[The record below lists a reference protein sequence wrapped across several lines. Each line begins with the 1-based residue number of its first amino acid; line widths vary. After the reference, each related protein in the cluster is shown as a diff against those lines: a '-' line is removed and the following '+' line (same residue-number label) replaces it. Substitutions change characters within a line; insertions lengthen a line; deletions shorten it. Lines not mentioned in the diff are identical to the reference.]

1 MLKITLVRHGEAEGN
16 AQRRFLG
23 VTDAPLTI
31 RGVEQVKCT
40 AARLGEFDH
49 VYSSPLQRAYRT
61 AELITDGRYQ
71 KEIFIMDELK
81 ERNFGIFDNLTIEE
95 MEGLNLSA
103 RRAWTG
109 DLIGFRIPD
118 GESMEDLHFRAA
130 GVIRQILR
138 RHDAAIRGN
147 CDETIL
153 IVSHLNTLRMILV
166 SLLKISVTDGQK
178 FFISN
183 AGIVRLNVSEERTEL
198 VLT

>member
-1 MLKITLVRHGEAEGN
+1 
-16 AQRRFLG
+16 
-23 VTDAPLTI
+23 
-31 RGVEQVKCT
+31 
-40 AARLGEFDH
+40 
-49 VYSSPLQRAYRT
+49 
-61 AELITDGRYQ
+61 
-71 KEIFIMDELK
+71 MDELK